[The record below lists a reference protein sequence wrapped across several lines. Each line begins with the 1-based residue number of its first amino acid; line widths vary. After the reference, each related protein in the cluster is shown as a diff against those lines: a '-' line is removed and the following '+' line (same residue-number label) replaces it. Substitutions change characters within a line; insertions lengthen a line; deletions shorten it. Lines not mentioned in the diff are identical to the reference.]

1 MLEAR
6 VFFDEDDAYHGKP
19 VHEYL
24 LHFLMQQGIAG
35 ATVFA
40 AFMGYG
46 EKHHVHKPRRLV
58 GSDEGPLM
66 LIFIDDE
73 AKVRAVLP
81 HVKEVVGDGLIVLA
95 QLERV

>member
-6 VFFDEDDAYHGKP
+6 VFFDEDDRYQGHP
-19 VHEYL
+19 VHDHL
-24 LHFLMQQGIAG
+24 LHHLMHAGIAG

-40 AFMGYG
+40 AFKGFG
-46 EKHHVHKPRRLV
+46 EKHRVHEPRRLT

-66 LIFIDDE
+66 LIFVDEE

-81 HVKEVVGDGLIVLA
+81 HIRDVVGDGLIVLCKV
-95 QLERV
+95 ERA